1 MTFDE
6 RLAAVKPHERQF
18 RFRLSVP
25 IITRNILLQEADAPQ
40 QRLPPAGTVPSIS
53 GISFLRRIYSAGRGL
68 KALPLRLNRTG
79 ILLRFT
85 MEPLSAISG
94 LYPLTS

>member
-40 QRLPPAGTVPSIS
+40 QRLPPAGTAPSASEVLFLKRIS
-53 GISFLRRIYSAGRGL
+53 SAYRGL
-68 KALPLRLNRTG
+68 RALPLRLIWTG

-85 MEPLSAISG
+85 AERLSAISG
-94 LYPLTS
+94 